1 MFRIICLALCGWLCV
16 EVQGVKRSAAPCWLS
31 YNELERLYPRTLYLR
46 GFAQAQLSEGE
57 KAADLTQ
64 RLVILA
70 RKELLESVQVAIKNT
85 TTALVS
91 EQNGR
96 ISDNF
101 SVSAETKSVFNI
113 SNIII
118 EKYWDKREKTAYVLA
133 YADKQ
138 KLTAAYRQQ
147 LHQTT
152 IEQLL
157 ETAKKDMDAGSYRT
171 ALGTLANGARLL
183 VQDKPVLQL
192 LQILGNTAT
201 GGHYEALHRMLA
213 EGIRLGI
220 QKQKYHFSSPLAQ
233 PLAAVFQEPLAQPL
247 VLYARYSD
255 GGAAQLPVQ
264 WLYEDGRRACPDMWS
279 DVQGVARC
287 VVSNVLSPQKNQ
299 TIKAQLDIQ
308 TYLNL
313 KESPS
318 DTLLYFFKELLAPP
332 MMFSLQLSP
341 TRIYMARQD
350 GGGAF
355 LADKL
360 SVWFIKQGFELAPS
374 PDQAQLVVRWTTDIN
389 TLKDKLP
396 IYFAYVSGS
405 VSIEK
410 SGRILFKST
419 YKPMR
424 GAGVDI
430 EEAKIKSL
438 ERLAQGIQS
447 DMIRFLNQE

>member
-1 MFRIICLALCGWLCV
+1 MFRIICLAVCGWLSV
-16 EVQGVKRSAAPCWLS
+16 EVQGVKRSAAPQWLS
-31 YNELERLYPRTLYLR
+31 YNALERLYPRTLYLR
-46 GFAQAQLSEGE
+46 GFAQASLSEGE
-57 KAADLTQ
+57 KAADLLQ

-101 SVSAETKSVFNI
+101 SVAAETKSVFNI

-118 EKYWDKREKTAYVLA
+118 EKYWDKQEKTAYVLA

-138 KLTAAYRQQ
+138 KLTAVYRRQ

-157 ETAKKDMDAGSYRT
+157 ETAKKDRDAGFYRT
-171 ALGTLANGARLL
+171 ALGALANGMQLWLR
-183 VQDKPVLQL
+183 DKPVLQL
-192 LQILGNTAT
+192 LQILGNTTT
-201 GGHYEALHRMLA
+201 GMHYEELYRMLA
-213 EGIRLGI
+213 EGIRQGI
-220 QKQKYHFSSPLAQ
+220 HKQKYYFSSPVSQ

-247 VLYARYSD
+247 VVYVQYSE
-255 GGAAQLPVQ
+255 GGAAQLPLQ
-264 WLYEDGRRACPDMWS
+264 WLYEDGRRACSDMWS
-279 DVQGVARC
+279 DTQGVARC
-287 VVSNVLSPQKNQ
+287 VLSNVLSPRKTQ
-299 TIKAQLDIQ
+299 TIRAQLDIQ

-313 KESPS
+313 EEAPS

-332 MMFSLQLSP
+332 LTFNLQLSP
-341 TRIYMARQD
+341 TRIYMMRQE
-350 GGGAF
+350 GGADF

-360 SVWFIKQGFELAPS
+360 SAWFIDKGFELVPS
-374 PDQAQLVVRWTTDIN
+374 SDQAQLVVRWTTDISRR
-389 TLKDKLP
+389 KDQPP

-410 SGRILFKST
+410 SGRILFKNT

-424 GAGVDI
+424 GAGVDM
-430 EEAKIKSL
+430 EAAKMKSL
-438 ERLAQGIQS
+438 ERLVQGIQS
-447 DMIRFLNQE
+447 DIARFLHQE